1 MTLDKLQKQVAD
13 YDKQFGW
20 TKDAPEN
27 AVLHMQEE
35 VGEIA
40 RNILKKN
47 KYKKGK
53 YNPDEM
59 NDEIT
64 DLLYLTLKLGN
75 LLNLKLDEGW
85 EKIRERYEAKSAEN
99 HG

>member
-20 TKDAPEN
+20 TKDVPEN

-40 RNILKKN
+40 RNILKRN
-47 KYKKGK
+47 KYKKGEYDPK
-53 YNPDEM
+53 EM

-64 DLLYLTLKLGN
+64 DLLYLTFKLGN
-75 LLNLKLDEGW
+75 LLDLKLDEGW
-85 EKIRERYEAKSAEN
+85 ERIEKRYSKK
-99 HG
+99 